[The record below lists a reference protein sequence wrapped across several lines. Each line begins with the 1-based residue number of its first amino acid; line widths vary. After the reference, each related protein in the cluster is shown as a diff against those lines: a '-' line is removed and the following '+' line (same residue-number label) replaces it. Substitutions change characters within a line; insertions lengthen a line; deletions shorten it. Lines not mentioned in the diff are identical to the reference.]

1 MKWILLVAGL
11 ALLAGIWFVGFS
23 GPPETTSLSLAPAS
37 SGSRPSAPQDRSGWL
52 TYHGSFA
59 LDGVAGSSVPD
70 APEKLWT
77 YKAGNRVE
85 VTPVGADG
93 RVYFT
98 SAKGGLHA
106 VDLKGAEVW
115 KITIAQDAFTTP
127 VLLVDGMLLVGS
139 GKGVLHAYEAAT
151 GKEKWT
157 YDAGGSVQ
165 GTPNRIDLPGG
176 KKGIMAISQ
185 SDGAIHAIDFDTGKG
200 AWKGPPGERCDGS
213 AGVGGGLIVMGSCAA
228 ALHVYSTEKGEKVR
242 DVPLG
247 KDNEVAGGVAMS
259 GSIAFA
265 GTRSG
270 KLACVDVA
278 AGKVLWTNGDGQG
291 EAFQTPAVGDRI
303 VLFGA
308 DDGKLFGL
316 QRETGKQVWAFDT
329 GNRPLSPVIAGERAV
344 VTSGG
349 SLFVLDLATGKKL
362 WSTSLSDD
370 ATSPAVIAGMILVG
384 GDDGTVTAY
393 GRK

>member
-1 MKWILLVAGL
+1 MKSVAVAVCILLL
-11 ALLAGIWFVGFS
+11 ACDAK
-23 GPPETTSLSLAPAS
+23 APAS
-37 SGSRPSAPQDRSGWL
+37 AGPGPESRGQSAESQSSGWF
-52 TYHGSFA
+52 TYHGNFA

-70 APEKLWT
+70 APEKLWK

-85 VTPVGADG
+85 VTPVGAGG
-93 RVYFT
+93 RIYFT

-106 VDLKGAEVW
+106 VDLKGTEVW
-115 KITIAQDAFTTP
+115 KISIAPESFTTP
-127 VLLVDGMLLVGS
+127 VLLLDGVLLVGS
-139 GKGVLHAYEAAT
+139 GKGVLHAYDSAS
-151 GKEKWT
+151 GKEKWA
-157 YDAGGSVQ
+157 YDAGGTVQ

-176 KKGIMAISQ
+176 RKGVLAISQ
-185 SDGAIHAIDFDTGKG
+185 SDGAIHAIDFETGKG

-259 GSIAFA
+259 GATAFA

-270 KLACVDVA
+270 RLACVDVA
-278 AGKVLWTNGDGQG
+278 EGKVLWTNGDGQG
-291 EAFQTPAVGDRI
+291 EAFQTPAVGAKI

-316 QRETGKQVWAFDT
+316 KREDGKQIWAFDT
-329 GNRPLSPVIAGERAV
+329 GNRPMSPVIAGDRAV

-349 SLFVLDLATGKKL
+349 TLFVLDLATGKKL
-362 WSTSLSDD
+362 WSAPVSDD
-370 ATSPAVIAGMILVG
+370 TSAPSVIAGLILVG